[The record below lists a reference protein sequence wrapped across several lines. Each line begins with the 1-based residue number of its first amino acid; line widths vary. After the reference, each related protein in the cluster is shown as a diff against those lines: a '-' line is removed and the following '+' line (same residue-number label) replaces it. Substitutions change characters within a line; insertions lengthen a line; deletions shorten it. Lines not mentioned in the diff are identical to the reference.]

1 MDLKSKIILISGPTA
16 SGKSKFA
23 LKLAKKIDGEIINA
37 DSMQI
42 FKEIKILTARPSSK
56 DRSSIKHHL
65 YGFLSVKKNF
75 SVGEWLKKCL
85 QKISETKKRKKIP
98 IIVGG
103 TGLYFKSLV
112 DGLAKIPNISR
123 KHRDKARKLQKKI
136 GFPIN
141 DSVVRRSFVATG
153 GTVLASKLA
162 LDSKLACNTAGGSHH
177 ATFSFGA
184 GYCVFND
191 VAVAANYLKN
201 KGYAK
206 KILILD
212 LDVHQGNGNS
222 EIFKNDKD
230 VFTFSMHCASNYP
243 AKKSKSDMDIEL
255 KEDMEDREYL
265 DILNFNLKSLNQLN
279 FDFVFYIAGVDV
291 HYDDR
296 LGKLKLSDEGIEKRD
311 MLVIEN
317 FFIKKVPLCG
327 VLGGGYNRNF
337 DKLIE
342 LHSKLHKSCA
352 NFI

>member
-1 MDLKSKIILISGPTA
+1 MQLPVVNHPDYFAKINDDN
-16 SGKSKFA
+16 KFPIKKFGA
-23 LKLAKKIDGEIINA
+23 LAKHLLKTKVITKFHIPKECSIETMKTSHSIEYIN
-37 DSMQI
+37 QI
-42 FKEIKILTARPSSK
+42 
-56 DRSSIKHHL
+56 
-65 YGFLSVKKNF
+65 KNKT
-75 SVGEWLKKCL
+75 LD
-85 QKISETKKRKKIP
+85 I
-98 IIVGG
+98 
-103 TGLYFKSLV
+103 
-112 DGLAKIPNISR
+112 
-123 KHRDKARKLQKKI
+123 KLQKKI

-230 VFTFSMHCASNYP
+230 VFTFSMHCASSYP

-255 KEDMEDREYL
+255 KEHMEDREYL
-265 DILNFNLKSLNQLN
+265 DILNFNLKRLNKLN

-317 FFIKKVPLCG
+317 YFIKKVPLCG

>member
-1 MDLKSKIILISGPTA
+1 
-16 SGKSKFA
+16 
-23 LKLAKKIDGEIINA
+23 
-37 DSMQI
+37 MQ
-42 FKEIKILTARPSSK
+42 LPVVNHP
-56 DRSSIKHHL
+56 D
-65 YGFLSVKKNF
+65 YV
-75 SVGEWLKKCL
+75 
-85 QKISETKKRKKIP
+85 
-98 IIVGG
+98 
-103 TGLYFKSLV
+103 
-112 DGLAKIPNISR
+112 AKINDDNKFPIKKFGALAEHLLKTKVITKFHIPKECSIETMKTSHSIEYINQIKNKTLNI
-123 KHRDKARKLQKKI
+123 KLQKKI

-255 KEDMEDREYL
+255 KENMEDREYL